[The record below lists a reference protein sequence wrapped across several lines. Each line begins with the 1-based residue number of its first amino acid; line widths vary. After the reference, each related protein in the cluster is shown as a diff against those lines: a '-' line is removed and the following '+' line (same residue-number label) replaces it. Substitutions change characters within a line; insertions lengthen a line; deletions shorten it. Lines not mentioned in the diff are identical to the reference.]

1 MTAMKYE
8 KGSTVLRIL
17 SRPGRK
23 GALAGVALG
32 GCLALTACG
41 SMQLG
46 AAAITSSQR
55 ITTSTLTT
63 QVAGLNRY
71 LDEHKGTVQV
81 AFPASQTAQQ
91 VLAWL
96 IRFQVRDQMANL
108 QHINIDNNDV
118 QKALAAITAEEKQ
131 SGNTAPLTTIAA
143 ANGVPPDM
151 VTSGLGRYEAIQ
163 MALIAKLGGTSSSST
178 ADQQR
183 IGVEFDRDQ
192 CLAAKS
198 LHIRVS
204 PQFGRLDYSQLDLV
218 PAADTLSAP
227 EPGAS
232 PTPTPSSSAP
242 PQYSPP
248 C

>member
-1 MTAMKYE
+1 MRHE

-23 GALAGVALG
+23 GVLAGVALG

-46 AAAITSSQR
+46 AAAILGGGR

-71 LDEHKGTVQV
+71 LDAHKGTVQL
-81 AFPASQTAQQ
+81 AFPASQAPQQ

-96 IRFQVRDQMANL
+96 IRFQVRDRMATQ
-108 QHINIDNNDV
+108 QHINVTNADV
-118 QKALAAITAEEKQ
+118 QRAIATITAEEHQ
-131 SGNTAPLTTIAA
+131 SGNRASLTTIAA
-143 ANGVPPDM
+143 ANGVPPDQ
-151 VTSGLGRYEAIQ
+151 VSQGLGRYEAIQ
-163 MALIAKLGGTSSSST
+163 TAMITKLGGTSSSST

-183 IGVEFDRDQ
+183 IGAEFNHYQ

-204 PQFGRLDYSQLDLV
+204 PQFGRLDYSQLSLV
-218 PAADTLSAP
+218 PAANTLSAP

-232 PTPTPSSSAP
+232 PSPSPSTS
-242 PQYSPP
+242 PQYTPP

>member
-1 MTAMKYE
+1 MTAARHE

-46 AAAITSSQR
+46 AAAIVGGHR
-55 ITTSTLTT
+55 ITTATVAT
-63 QVAGLNRY
+63 QVSRLTEY
-71 LDEHKGTVQV
+71 LHSHTVQL
-81 AFPASQTAQQ
+81 AFPASQAPQQ
-91 VLAWL
+91 VLGWL
-96 IRFQVRDQMANL
+96 VRFQVRDQMASM
-108 QHINIDNNDV
+108 QHINVTNGEV
-118 QKALAAITAEEKQ
+118 QRAIAEISAQERQ
-131 SGNTAPLTTIAA
+131 SGNSVNLTALAA
-143 ANGVPPDM
+143 ANGLPPGLVNPD
-151 VTSGLGRYEAIQ
+151 LGRYEAIQ
-163 MALIAKLGGTSSSST
+163 TALITKLGGSSASST
-178 ADQQR
+178 AEQQR
-183 IGVEFDRDQ
+183 IGTEFDRYQ

-198 LHIRVS
+198 LHIRIS

-232 PTPTPSSSAP
+232 PSASPSTAP
-242 PQYSPP
+242 QFSPP

>member
-1 MTAMKYE
+1 MTPRGHE

-46 AAAITSSQR
+46 AAAIVGGQR
-55 ITTSTLTT
+55 ITTSNLAT
-63 QVAGLNRY
+63 QVSRLNQY
-71 LDEHKGTVQV
+71 TGSHTVQL
-81 AFPASQTAQQ
+81 AFPKSQAPQQ
-91 VLAWL
+91 VLSWL
-96 IRFQVRDQMANL
+96 IRFRVRDQLASM
-108 QHINIDNNDV
+108 QHINVTNGDV
-118 QKALAAITAEEKQ
+118 QRAIAAIAAQARQ
-131 SGNTAPLTTIAA
+131 SGSTVSLTALAA
-143 ANGVPPDM
+143 ANGLPPNLINPD
-151 VTSGLGRYEAIQ
+151 LGRYQAIQ
-163 MALIAKLGGTSSSST
+163 NALITKLGGASSSSP
-178 ADQQR
+178 AEQQR
-183 IGVEFDRDQ
+183 IGTEFNRAQ

-198 LHIRVS
+198 LHIKVS
-204 PQFGRLDYSQLDLV
+204 PQFGRLDYTQLSLV

-232 PTPTPSSSAP
+232 PSASPSAP
-242 PQYSPP
+242 PQFSPP